1 MDLHDHIFTLL
12 NWLERQPFFVMFSI
26 PISLHVACYV
36 CICGMYSVCEKRS
49 QMISLRDWS
58 GPQFYVSFH
67 FFYFDSLNFAWE
79 KDTGREPHTQKNLR
93 DDVMELPGRAQAIW
107 GWGRRV
113 VNQWKS
119 SFWLQSVQTP
129 PLTSLLSFK
138 WKPQSKSQ
146 CATRTKQATEIYLH
160 SRAIKWKSTRN
171 KYSSFSK
178 MNQFQ

>member
-1 MDLHDHIFTLL
+1 MWHAMCVYVACILCVKSVVRWFLCVTGVDHNFMSH
-12 NWLERQPFFVMFSI
+12 F
-26 PISLHVACYV
+26 ISLTLTHWTLHERKIQV
-36 CICGMYSVCEKRS
+36 GS
-49 QMISLRDWS
+49 
-58 GPQFYVSFH
+58 
-67 FFYFDSLNFAWE
+67 
-79 KDTGREPHTQKNLR
+79 HTHKKNLR